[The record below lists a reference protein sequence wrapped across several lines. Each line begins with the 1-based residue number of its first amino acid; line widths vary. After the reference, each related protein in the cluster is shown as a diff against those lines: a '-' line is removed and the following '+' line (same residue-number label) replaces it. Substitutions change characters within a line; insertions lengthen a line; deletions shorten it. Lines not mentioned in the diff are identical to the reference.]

1 MVFQNSL
8 PSLIRYLAIVLCIF
22 LTGCSQLGY
31 LAQAARGQLEI
42 TFSRKPIDE
51 VLANNQ
57 VTPQTK
63 ERLELVKRIRQFA
76 IEELDLPENSSY
88 TTYSELGRRHVI
100 WNVIAASPY
109 DLTLKT
115 WCYPITGCIS
125 YRGYFSEKN
134 ASSYQESLIEEG
146 YDTDLYGVAAYST
159 LGWLSDPVL
168 DTFLFYPDYALAG
181 LIFHELAHQVL
192 YVRDDSAFN
201 EAFATAVEQEGV
213 ERWMRAEGNPGEI
226 SQYRAAKEKN
236 ARIIELILDYR
247 KRLGDVYAT
256 SSESGLA
263 EEKARV
269 LREMTEAY
277 QSLSKSGMG
286 TRFWDQWFEEGAN
299 NARLGGIA
307 TYHNLVPAF
316 RAAIAKSETMAMFY
330 KIVTEQGKKPYS
342 VRNIW
347 LQNQLTA
354 DGL

>member
-1 MVFQNSL
+1 M
-8 PSLIRYLAIVLCIF
+8 RYLIIVVCLF

-31 LAQAARGQLEI
+31 LAQATRGQLEI

-51 VLANNQ
+51 VLSNSQTA
-57 VTPQTK
+57 PQTR
-63 ERLELVKRIRQFA
+63 ERLELVKRIRKFA
-76 IEELDLPENSSY
+76 VQELDLPENSSY
-88 TTYSELGRRHVI
+88 TTYSELGRRYVI
-100 WNVIAASPY
+100 WNVIAAPPY

-125 YRGYFSEKN
+125 YRGYFSEKK
-134 ASSYQESLIEEG
+134 ADVYQESLIEKG

-192 YVRDDSAFN
+192 YVKDDSAFN

-213 ERWMRAEGNPGEI
+213 ERWMRAEGNSEQI
-226 SQYRAAKEKN
+226 SQYRAAREKN

-247 KRLGDVYAT
+247 KRLGQAYANPG
-256 SSESGLA
+256 ESGLA

-269 LREMTEAY
+269 LREMTGAY
-277 QSLSKSGMG
+277 QSLSESGYG
-286 TRFWDQWFEEGAN
+286 TRFWDQWFEEGVN

-307 TYHNLVPAF
+307 TYHRLVPAF
-316 RAAIAKSETMAMFY
+316 RAVLSKSESMAVFY
-330 KIVTEQGKKPYS
+330 KTVADQVKTPIAE
-342 VRNIW
+342 RHAW
-347 LQNQLTA
+347 LQRQMHAN
-354 DGL
+354 DP

>member
-1 MVFQNSL
+1 MNLIFSL
-8 PSLIRYLAIVLCIF
+8 TRYLIIVLCAF

-31 LAQAARGQLEI
+31 FAQATRGQLEI

-57 VTPQTK
+57 TNPQIK
-63 ERLELVKRIRQFA
+63 KRLELVNRIRQFA

-88 TTYSELGRRHVI
+88 TTYSELGRRYVI
-100 WNVIAASPY
+100 WNVIAAPPY

-134 ASSYQESLIEEG
+134 AINDRENLIEDG

-192 YVRDDSAFN
+192 YVKHDSAFN

-213 ERWMRAEGNPGEI
+213 ERWLRAEGNSEQI
-226 SQYRAAKEKN
+226 SQYRIIKEKN

-247 KRLGDVYAT
+247 KRLGNVYEN
-256 SSESGLA
+256 SSESRLA

-269 LREMTEAY
+269 LAELTIAY
-277 QSLSKSGMG
+277 QSLSESGSG
-286 TRFWDQWFEEGAN
+286 TRFWDQWFEEGIN

-307 TYHNLVPAF
+307 TYHKLVPGF
-316 RAAIAKSETMAMFY
+316 RAAIAKSESMKMFY
-330 KIVTEQGKKPYS
+330 KTVAEQGKAPTAE
-342 VRNIW
+342 RHAW
-347 LQNQLTA
+347 LRRQMQEN
-354 DGL
+354 DP